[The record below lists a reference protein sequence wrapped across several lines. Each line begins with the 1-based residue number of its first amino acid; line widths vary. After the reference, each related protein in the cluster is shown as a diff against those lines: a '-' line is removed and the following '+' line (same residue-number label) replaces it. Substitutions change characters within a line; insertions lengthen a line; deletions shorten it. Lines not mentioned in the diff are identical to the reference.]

1 MTRLIFRH
9 REREEKQKQVDFSE
23 TKILKLL
30 NCKLIDMQMLG
41 ALQTLFSETK
51 SGSFSDELY
60 LSGSIRRRSW
70 PKQELKRRGERRR

>member
-41 ALQTLFSETK
+41 ALQTRQKVVLF
-51 SGSFSDELY
+51 LMNNV
-60 LSGSIRRRSW
+60 
-70 PKQELKRRGERRR
+70 